1 MNQLAILLSGSAENA
16 GTGSGSMVFSF
27 LLPVVIVLVL
37 FYIFMVLPQKREN
50 QKRAEMLKTME
61 VGDVVVT
68 TCGFYGVLI
77 DITGEDV
84 IVEFGS
90 NKNCRIP
97 MKKEFRYISEKTIR
111 QRSKKHPPTAR
122 SMCVLSSMPVWVSR
136 RPLTPSPM
144 LSGLAN
150 GTLNREPIMAMARG
164 PRQ

>member
-16 GTGSGSMVFSF
+16 GTGSGSMVFSV
-27 LLPVVIVLVL
+27 LLPLVIVLVL
-37 FYIFMVLPQKREN
+37 FYIFTVLPQKREN

-77 DITGEDV
+77 DITEEDV

-97 MKKEFRYISEKTIR
+97 MKKSAIAEVEKAEKKNARENLTLLWSCLPAISRGKNISPRTILRQIAAWDIILMVSAHVECVVLMSREK
-111 QRSKKHPPTAR
+111 
-122 SMCVLSSMPVWVSR
+122 
-136 RPLTPSPM
+136 
-144 LSGLAN
+144 
-150 GTLNREPIMAMARG
+150 
-164 PRQ
+164 

>member
-16 GTGSGSMVFSF
+16 GTGSGSMIFSF

-37 FYIFMVLPQKREN
+37 FYIFMVPPQKREN

-77 DITGEDV
+77 DITEEDV

-97 MKKEFRYISEKTIR
+97 MKKSAIAEVEKAE
-111 QRSKKHPPTAR
+111 K
-122 SMCVLSSMPVWVSR
+122 
-136 RPLTPSPM
+136 
-144 LSGLAN
+144 
-150 GTLNREPIMAMARG
+150 
-164 PRQ
+164 

>member
-16 GTGSGSMVFSF
+16 GQGSSMVFSF
-27 LLPVVIVLVL
+27 FLPVVIVLVL
-37 FYIFMVLPQKREN
+37 FYFFMVLPQKREN

-77 DITGEDV
+77 DITEEDV

-97 MKKEFRYISEKTIR
+97 MKKSAIAEVEKAE
-111 QRSKKHPPTAR
+111 K
-122 SMCVLSSMPVWVSR
+122 
-136 RPLTPSPM
+136 
-144 LSGLAN
+144 
-150 GTLNREPIMAMARG
+150 
-164 PRQ
+164 